1 MMADRPF
8 VWLQP
13 AAGQEQTGAV
23 DSKSSRRRPV
33 LTAPWKRATAATAQR
48 LALRLLTLT
57 TLATFS
63 LFPPSAHAFPHV
75 VQEGETLA
83 ALAEHYYGRVQN
95 ERILVIANG
104 LDRAGRASITP
115 GMVLEIPALTHYR
128 VQAGDTWR
136 QLAVRL
142 LGAPHREVVLALSN
156 DSKPWLI
163 PEPGTIVRVP
173 FNLVLVATGEDS
185 LATVA
190 YRYMGSTK
198 QAWTLSYYNQLE
210 KETLKRG
217 DLFLVP
223 LTDLPLTEE
232 GRRAAR
238 TAAKMLA
245 TQAEAPERSQQQRV
259 EAELPTLVA
268 DVRAGRYVQAVARG
282 VRLLASGELSE
293 AQQGRIHRQ
302 LLEAYVALGA
312 VGQAV
317 ESCTNWRQHDSGA
330 RLDPVLLSPKI
341 LAACER
347 SEIGPKRNDSPP
359 NP

>member
-1 MMADRPF
+1 MLLRKFLGSLLLPCAALAGGWLVSAPAD
-8 VWLQP
+8 
-13 AAGQEQTGAV
+13 
-23 DSKSSRRRPV
+23 
-33 LTAPWKRATAATAQR
+33 
-48 LALRLLTLT
+48 
-57 TLATFS
+57 
-63 LFPPSAHAFPHV
+63 AFPHV
-75 VQEGETLA
+75 VQPGDTLA
-83 ALAEHYYGRVQN
+83 ALAERYYGRIQN

-104 LDRAGRASITP
+104 LDRADRATITP
-115 GMVLEIPALTHYR
+115 GMVLEIPALTHHR
-128 VQAGDTWR
+128 VQAGDTWKS
-136 QLAVRL
+136 LATEL

-156 DSKPWLI
+156 DSKPWLL

-210 KETLKRG
+210 KSDLRRG

-232 GRRAAR
+232 GRQAARRAAR
-238 TAAKMLA
+238 VIA
-245 TQAEAPERSQQQRV
+245 TQADAPERSQQQKV
-259 EAELPTLVA
+259 EAEVPALVA
-268 DVRAGRYVQAVARG
+268 DVRAGRYVQAVTRG

-293 AQQGRIHRQ
+293 PQLARIHRQ
-302 LLEAYVALGA
+302 LLEAYVALDA

-317 ESCTNWRQHDSGA
+317 DSCANWRKHDAAA

-347 SEIGPKRNDSPP
+347 APAAHAAPTPAGAPQETKAP
-359 NP
+359 